1 MQHPTDEPFFSYD
14 SLFYNFIVPYVL
26 YFIWAM
32 LYCIFHFSI
41 KKEKI
46 VRKKYETLYNYFH
59 SDAVPWAHKKLT
71 KAGGKAWFV
80 FMQYHMGYFTVSHIT
95 AVMCFYSMTIH
106 SIFVTLYLT
115 VGIWNGSCYYT
126 RFFDYT
132 KKLKYMQQQQMQ
144 IMNEALN
151 QRKTKMKKNE
161 TADST
166 PQESD
171 SSQNQV

>member
-1 MQHPTDEPFFSYD
+1 MYYIF
-14 SLFYNFIVPYVL
+14 NFK
-26 YFIWAM
+26 
-32 LYCIFHFSI
+32 I
-41 KKEKI
+41 KKDKI
-46 VRKKYETLYNYFH
+46 TTKNYETLFKYFH

-71 KAGGKAWFV
+71 KAGKKAPML
-80 FMQYHMGYFTVSHIT
+80 FMKYHMGFFTISHFL
-95 AVMCFYSMTIH
+95 AVLCFYSLWIH

-151 QRKTKMKKNE
+151 QRKSELKKNE

-166 PQESD
+166 P
-171 SSQNQV
+171 